1 MRRLSRITGSS
12 RSSAS
17 ARRAGTLPPSLAT
30 RQRAPNRAVPLGSL
44 RRRVAPLPAP
54 EGPGLE
60 GGSGSRRTAFA
71 LVLLVVHDLGVDDLV
86 LLGGRTLAGV
96 GRGRALTRLVL
107 GVHRGAQLLADLGEL
122 LRRRAERVDVGAL
135 EGLLD
140 LVQRRTDLGLDLVR
154 DLLVVLTEDHLGGVG
169 EGVGVVAGLGLI
181 AALAVLLG
189 VLLRL
194 AHHLVDVLLGQ
205 RRTARY

>member
-17 ARRAGTLPPSLAT
+17 SRRSVTLPPCLAT

-107 GVHRGAQLLADLGEL
+107 GVHRGAHLLADLNKL
-122 LRRRAERVDVGAL
+122 LRRRADRVDVGAL

-140 LVQRRTDLGLDLVR
+140 LVQHQTDHKQDHNR
-154 DLLVVLTEDHLGGVG
+154 DLLVVLTEELLGGV
-169 EGVGVVAGLGLI
+169 
-181 AALAVLLG
+181 
-189 VLLRL
+189 R
-194 AHHLVDVLLGQ
+194 
-205 RRTARY
+205 